1 MSDIY
6 SYSDYRQFLK
16 DHYERNKAVHPGF
29 SYRFMAEKAGINSA
43 PYFKFVIEGKRNLS
57 KKTILKTC
65 IALKLKDKEA
75 EYFEHLVFFNQ
86 AKSADEKSVYFDRLI
101 SLQRYRSIP
110 LVKKDQMEYFQEW
123 HHCVIRELATMS
135 DFGNDFGR
143 LGKMLNPPIPAAKA
157 EASIKLL
164 LELGFLKK
172 EKGRFAQTE
181 PVLTTGP
188 GVQDFQVIRYQM
200 RMMQLAIEAFERCR
214 ADERMISSS
223 TMGVSKATFE
233 RVVKKV
239 RDFRAHL
246 AEMVSQDENPERVY
260 QLTVSMIPLSQKPAV
275 KP

>member
-6 SYSDYRQFLK
+6 SYSDYRQFIK

-29 SYRFMAEKAGINSA
+29 SYRFLAEKAGINSA

-65 IALKLKDKEA
+65 VALKLKDKEA

-86 AKSADEKSVYFDRLI
+86 AKSADEKSVYFDKLI
-101 SLQRYRSIP
+101 SLQRHRNLPRI
-110 LVKKDQMEYFQEW
+110 KTDQMEYFAEW
-123 HHCVIRELATMS
+123 HHCVIRELVTMS
-135 DFGNDFGR
+135 DFGEDYVR
-143 LGKMLNPPIPAAKA
+143 LGKMLNPAIPAAKA
-157 EASIKLL
+157 EASVKLL

-172 EKGRFAQTE
+172 EKGRYLQVD
-181 PVLTTGP
+181 PVVTTGP

-200 RMMQLAIEAFERCR
+200 RMMQLASEAFERCR

-239 RDFRAHL
+239 RNFRAHL
-246 AEMVSQDENPERVY
+246 ADMVSLDENPERVY
-260 QLTVSMIPLSQKPAV
+260 QLTVSMIPLSHRQEEKP
-275 KP
+275 

>member
-29 SYRFMAEKAGINSA
+29 SYRFMSEKAGINSA

-246 AEMVSQDENPERVY
+246 AEMVSQDGNPERVY

>member
-29 SYRFMAEKAGINSA
+29 SYRFLAEKAGINSA

-86 AKSADEKSVYFDRLI
+86 AKSAEEKSIYFDKLI
-101 SLQRYRSIP
+101 SLQRYRNIP
-110 LVKKDQMEYFQEW
+110 RIKADQMEYFQEW
-123 HHCVIRELATMS
+123 HHCVIRELAAMT
-135 DFGNDFGR
+135 DFGGDYAR
-143 LGKMLNPPIPAAKA
+143 LGKLLNPPIPAAKA
-157 EASIKLL
+157 EASLKLL

-172 EKGRFAQTE
+172 EKGGYVQVD
-181 PVLTTGP
+181 PVMTTGP
-188 GVQDFQVIRYQM
+188 GVQDFQVIRHQI
-200 RMMQLAIEAFERCR
+200 RMMQLAIESFERCR
-214 ADERMISSS
+214 AEERMISSS
-223 TMGVSKATFE
+223 TMGVSRGTFE

-246 AEMVSQDENPERVY
+246 AEMVSQDEGPERVY
-260 QLTVSMIPLSQKPAV
+260 QLTISMIPLSQKPGA

>member
-6 SYSDYRQFLK
+6 SYSDYRQYLK

-29 SYRFMAEKAGINSA
+29 SYRFLAEKAGINSA

-86 AKSADEKSVYFDRLI
+86 AKTADEKSVYFDKLI
-101 SLQRYRSIP
+101 SLQRYRNIP
-110 LVKKDQMEYFQEW
+110 RIKVDQMEYFQEW
-123 HHCVIRELATMS
+123 HHCVIRELVTMS
-135 DFGNDFGR
+135 DFGNDFTR

-157 EASIKLL
+157 EASVKLL
-164 LELGFLKK
+164 LELGFLKR
-172 EKGRFAQTE
+172 EKGGYVQVD

-188 GVQDFQVIRYQM
+188 GVQDFQVIRYQI

-223 TMGVSKATFE
+223 TMGVSKVTFD

-246 AEMVSQDENPERVY
+246 AEMVSQDESPERVY
-260 QLTVSMIPLSQKPAV
+260 QLTVSMIPLSQKPGA
-275 KP
+275 KA